1 MDRARSF
8 TFFRMGVGPG
18 HTPNDARDTTQSS
31 LFDRIAREI
40 ADTAAAFPGDET
52 AELARPADDQS
63 EPGGIVIHRSTA
75 WPAPD
80 VSTQMERPSIAER
93 QCSRSGC
100 SDAAAITLSYHYG
113 QSQVWIDHLSPERE
127 PHMYDMCDRHAER
140 LSVPRGWHLDDRR
153 GVRRGSLVAV

>member
-1 MDRARSF
+1 
-8 TFFRMGVGPG
+8 MGVGPD
-18 HTPNDARDTTQSS
+18 HTPDDQGDRTQHT

-40 ADTAAAFPGDET
+40 ADTAASYPAEVT
-52 AELARPADDQS
+52 AELARPVLDESD
-63 EPGGIVIHRSTA
+63 PGGVVLHRSRA

-93 QCSRSGC
+93 QCSRTGC

-153 GVRRGSLVAV
+153 SVRRGSLIAV

>member
-1 MDRARSF
+1 
-8 TFFRMGVGPG
+8 MGVGPD
-18 HTPNDARDTTQSS
+18 HTPDDGRESAPSS
-31 LFDRIAREI
+31 LFGRIAREI
-40 ADTAAAFPGDET
+40 ADTAAAFPGDQT
-52 AELARPADDQS
+52 AELPRPSADES

-113 QSQVWIDHLSPERE
+113 QSQVWIDHLTPERE
-127 PHMYDMCDRHAER
+127 PHMYDMCDRHADR

-153 GVRRGSLVAV
+153 GARRGVLIAV

>member
-1 MDRARSF
+1 MARVRSF
-8 TFFRMGVGPG
+8 TVFPMGVGPE
-18 HTPNDARDTTQSS
+18 HTPDQRGETAQNT

-40 ADTAAAFPGDET
+40 ANTAAAFPGDET
-52 AELARPADDQS
+52 AELARPSTDES
-63 EPGGIVIHRSTA
+63 EPGGIVIHRSTN

-80 VSTQMERPSIAER
+80 ISTQMERPSIAER
-93 QCSRSGC
+93 QCSRTGC

-113 QSQVWIDHLSPERE
+113 QSHVWIDHLSPERE

-153 GVRRGSLVAV
+153 GARRGALIAV